1 MQIDGKALQKI
12 LSMNDAELKKII
24 SAAASEGGVTLP
36 SVSEADI
43 AKLRLALGGIGNDPQ
58 AMEDILKSHP
68 KK

>member
-12 LSMNDAELKKII
+12 LSMNDSELKKII

-43 AKLRLALGGIGNDPQ
+43 AKLRMALSGIGNDPK
-58 AMEDILKSHP
+58 AVEDILKSNP

>member
-1 MQIDGKALQKI
+1 MQFDNNSLQKI

-24 SAAASEGGVTLP
+24 SAAASEGGVSLP

-43 AKLRLALGGIGNDPQ
+43 AKLRAALSGISNDPGTIN
-58 AMEDILKSHP
+58 EILKAAP